1 MEPVEQAART
11 ILAVIEAT
19 YQPTHHYVI
28 VKASSFRHLDIA
40 YYEKATRL
48 LTARGFRVLAD
59 VEDTTITATPGGV
72 LMPVM
77 IRTLLSKDG
86 TVMAALYHPRIKPLL
101 LRLLLWVMRKSPGK
115 VVDMETEFS
124 DGSFVVTSNAASAAA
139 ITLPELIAAEYL
151 PITARVHDVHQRHT
165 ERVAAHLRQRSGITT
180 RSIRTHDELIA
191 SQNRMNAIKAA
202 FRGEIGAIT
211 KEELDQLAVFGKSL
225 TGDVHVAVAREQLK
239 RAG

>member
-1 MEPVEQAART
+1 MEPVENAAHQL
-11 ILAVIEAT
+11 LAVIEAS
-19 YQPTHHYVI
+19 YRPTHHYVA

-77 IRTLLSKDG
+77 IRSLLSKDG

-101 LRLLLWVMRKSPGK
+101 LRCLFWVMRKSPGK
-115 VVDMETEFS
+115 VVDMESEFS
-124 DGSFVVTSNAASAAA
+124 DGSFVVTTNAASAAA
-139 ITLPELIAAEYL
+139 IALPALIAAEYL
-151 PITARVHDVHQRHT
+151 PRTARVHDVHQRHA
-165 ERVAAHLRQRSGITT
+165 ERVAAHRQQRSGVTA

-202 FRGEIGAIT
+202 FRGEISAIT
-211 KEELDQLAVFGKSL
+211 QEEVDQLAVCG
-225 TGDVHVAVAREQLK
+225 TGLIADARAAVVRAQMK

>member
-1 MEPVEQAART
+1 MEPVENAARH
-11 ILAVIEAT
+11 ILATIEAT
-19 YQPTHHYVI
+19 FQPTHHYVT
-28 VKASSFRHLDIA
+28 VKASSYRHLDIA

-59 VEDTTITATPGGV
+59 VEDTTITAAPGGV

-77 IRTLLSKDG
+77 IRALLSKDG
-86 TVMAALYHPRIKPLL
+86 TVMAALYHPRIKSLL
-101 LRLLLWVMRKSPGK
+101 LRFLLWVMRKSPGK

-139 ITLPELIAAEYL
+139 IALPALIAAEYL
-151 PITARVHDVHQRHT
+151 PVTARVHDVHQRHT
-165 ERVAAHLRQRSGITT
+165 ERLAAHLQQRSGVTT

-202 FRGEIGAIT
+202 FRGEIGGIT
-211 KEELDQLAVFGKSL
+211 KDELDQLAIFGKSM
-225 TGDVHVAVAREQLK
+225 TGDVHAAIIREQLK

>member
-1 MEPVEQAART
+1 MEPVENAARQ
-11 ILAVIEAT
+11 ILAVIQAT
-19 YQPTHHYVI
+19 YQPTHHYVT
-28 VKASSFRHLDIA
+28 VKASAFRHLDIA

-59 VEDTTITATPGGV
+59 VEDTTITATPGAV

-77 IRTLLSKDG
+77 VRALLSKDG

-101 LRLLLWVMRKSPGK
+101 LRFVRWVMRKSPGK
-115 VVDMETEFS
+115 VVNMETECS
-124 DGSFVVTSNAASAAA
+124 DGSFVITSNAASATA
-139 ITLPELIAAEYL
+139 IALPALIAAEYL

-165 ERVAAHLRQRSGITT
+165 ERVAAHLRQRAGITT
-180 RSIRTHDELIA
+180 RSFRTHDELIG

-202 FRGEIGAIT
+202 VRGEIGGIT
-211 KEELDQLAVFGKSL
+211 KEELDQLAIFGTSM
-225 TGDVHVAVAREQLK
+225 TADVHAAIRREQMK